1 MLRISSRV
9 HLQRW
14 QRFASKSVDS
24 SALDRDHKLREN
36 VKNLG
41 GMLGSIIKHQ
51 NEVRKPI
58 NYSIAHT

>member
-1 MLRISSRV
+1 MLRIRSCV
-9 HLQRW
+9 QLQTWR
-14 QRFASKSVDS
+14 RFASKSIDS
-24 SALDRDHKLREN
+24 SAPDRDHKLREN

-58 NYSIAHT
+58 K